1 MILGVVA
8 AGVAIAALVLAV
20 AAPPSGVRL
29 TARELVPSIARVR
42 DAVTERRR
50 RARSSKVVLE
60 TLQATHAALRSGLP
74 LPLALRNAVDS
85 GPADARSLLSGA
97 LRAFDLNIPLDDAL
111 RAAAAGA
118 DRRVSLGLDALALI
132 AAEQLAAS
140 RAAAVLGSVCDRL
153 AFEERLVAE
162 VAARTSGL
170 RAQIVLLAVLVPA
183 IAAYLVMTVPGV
195 GSTLSSALGTHLLIP
210 AAVLFETA
218 GILASRGIIRSVRA

>member
-1 MILGVVA
+1 MILGALA
-8 AGVAIAALVLAV
+8 AGIAV
-20 AAPPSGVRL
+20 AALGLAAAVPTSGVRL
-29 TARELVPSIARVR
+29 GSRAFVPSLERIR
-42 DAVTERRR
+42 DAVAARRR
-50 RARSSKVVLE
+50 RGRSSKVVLE
-60 TLQATHAALRSGLP
+60 TLQATHAGLRSGLP
-74 LPLALRNAVDS
+74 LPLALRNAVDG
-85 GPADARSLLSGA
+85 GPADARAMLSGA

-111 RAAAAGA
+111 RAAAANA

-162 VAARTSGL
+162 VAARTGGL

-195 GSTLSSALGTHLLIP
+195 GSTLASALGTHVLIP

>member
-1 MILGVVA
+1 MILGALA
-8 AGVAIAALVLAV
+8 AGIAV
-20 AAPPSGVRL
+20 AALALAAAAPNSGVPL
-29 TARELVPSIARVR
+29 GSHTFGPSLERIR
-42 DAVTERRR
+42 DALEERRR
-50 RARSSKVVLE
+50 RKRSSKVLLE

-74 LPLALRNAVDS
+74 LPLALRNAVHG
-85 GPADARSLLSGA
+85 GPADARAMLSVA

-111 RAAAAGA
+111 RAAAANA

-162 VAARTSGL
+162 VAARTGGL
-170 RAQIVLLAVLVPA
+170 RAQIVLLAVLVPV

-195 GSTLSSALGTHLLIP
+195 GSTLTSSIGTHLLIP
-210 AAVLFETA
+210 AAILFETA
-218 GILASRGIIRSVRA
+218 GILASRNIMRSVRL